1 MLLKDENDQQ
11 RAARAALQ
19 RAVLNKFAGHL
30 HLKNDAAISRA
41 LETQP
46 PVISKWAHG
55 TLPMGATAIIR
66 MHEMTGWSTT
76 EIKQMLNL
84 PIAKRREVT
93 K

>member
-1 MLLKDENDQQ
+1 MLLKDENSQQ
-11 RAARAALQ
+11 KMARAALQ
-19 RAVLNKFAGHL
+19 RAVLDRFAEKL
-30 HLKNDAAISRA
+30 NLKNDASIARA

-66 MHEMTGWSTT
+66 MHEMTDWSTT
-76 EIKQMLNL
+76 EIKQMLGL
-84 PIAKRREVT
+84 PIAKRCEVS